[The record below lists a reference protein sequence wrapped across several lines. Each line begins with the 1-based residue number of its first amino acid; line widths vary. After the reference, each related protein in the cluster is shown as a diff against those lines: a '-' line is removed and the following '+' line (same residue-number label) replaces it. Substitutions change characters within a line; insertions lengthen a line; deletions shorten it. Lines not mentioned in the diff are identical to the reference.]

1 MQQFVDAVRQA
12 IATSNWVS
20 ALATALAL
28 PDICGWLETP
38 AVTSQKRYEAWF
50 DTYMLERYTALVG
63 RGDPPDKHVF
73 LSGADCYALRCALL
87 HEGSDSTE
95 RQRAREALTRFRF
108 VAPQPGVEVH
118 CNQVDSLLQLQVDLF
133 CEDICEGVE
142 DWSRRILVPGS
153 EPRGRLSELLTIETL
168 GDTVTL

>member
-20 ALATALAL
+20 ALTTALAL

-38 AVTSQKRYEAWF
+38 DVKSQKRYEIWF
-50 DTYMLERYTALVG
+50 DTYMLGRYTAHAE
-63 RGDPPDKHVF
+63 HVF

-95 RQRAREALTRFRF
+95 RQRARQALTQFRF
-108 VAPQPGVEVH
+108 VVPRPGDTVH
-118 CNQVDSLLQLQVDLF
+118 CNQVGSLLQLQVDLF

-142 DWSRRILVPGS
+142 EWSKRTLIPGS
-153 EPRGRLSELLTIETL
+153 EPHGRLSELLTIESL
-168 GDTVTL
+168 GDTLIL